1 MLIEDY
7 INEIKFS
14 SNWAGDLEISET
26 SLIYNC
32 NIILYKYETNN
43 EYICNLSYFN
53 SYGDLDNKN
62 KPFIF
67 ITLVNNNHYQL
78 INLGNELNVLNI
90 ENNNYNLY
98 EYNSDNTKKNI
109 NDYPIYPNIHNR
121 DTFYTDMI
129 NYFKSSYNNIANN
142 LYSNKKIWPNY
153 INNIQNKKIKDN
165 HKRIYRIKESKYFF
179 TKINYIL
186 IKILIIRLLI

>member
-32 NIILYKYETNN
+32 NIILYKYESNN

-62 KPFIF
+62 KIFIF

-78 INLGNELNVLNI
+78 INLVNEFNILNI
-90 ENNNYNLY
+90 R
-98 EYNSDNTKKNI
+98 K
-109 NDYPIYPNIHNR
+109 
-121 DTFYTDMI
+121 
-129 NYFKSSYNNIANN
+129 
-142 LYSNKKIWPNY
+142 
-153 INNIQNKKIKDN
+153 
-165 HKRIYRIKESKYFF
+165 
-179 TKINYIL
+179 
-186 IKILIIRLLI
+186 

>member
-14 SNWAGDLEISET
+14 SNWAGDLKISET

-32 NIILYKYETNN
+32 NIILYKYESNN

-53 SYGDLDNKN
+53 SYEDLDNKN

-98 EYNSDNTKKNI
+98 EYNSDNTKKN
-109 NDYPIYPNIHNR
+109 
-121 DTFYTDMI
+121 
-129 NYFKSSYNNIANN
+129 
-142 LYSNKKIWPNY
+142 
-153 INNIQNKKIKDN
+153 
-165 HKRIYRIKESKYFF
+165 E
-179 TKINYIL
+179 
-186 IKILIIRLLI
+186 